1 MKLQDTVDLMLG
13 ADFKDRFRAEYYQLE
28 NRIAGLERMLK
39 GYREGTLDFT
49 PNCSYDLLH
58 TQLVYM
64 KCYMNVLEERAKI
77 ENIEL

>member
-13 ADFKDRFRAEYYQLE
+13 ADFKDRFKAEYYQLD

-64 KCYMNVLEERAKI
+64 KGYKEILEERIKI